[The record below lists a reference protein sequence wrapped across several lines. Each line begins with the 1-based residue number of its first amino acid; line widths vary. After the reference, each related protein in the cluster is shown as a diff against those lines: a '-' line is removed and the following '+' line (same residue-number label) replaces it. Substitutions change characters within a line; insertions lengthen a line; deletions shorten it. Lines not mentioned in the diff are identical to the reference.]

1 MTKILPHR
9 KSISNKAFTIVEL
22 LVAIAVVAILAGI
35 LIAVIGSGRERAL
48 EAQSAS
54 QLRQLG
60 NALLLLAQDNQGN
73 YEFRIGGSVGGGS
86 SNVYQ
91 TWPLMLQRNPL
102 FGELEFPRQAFW
114 DDLSL
119 VDFEDRDNSVNW
131 HLRPS
136 FGLNQL
142 PASAEGSLP
151 WRVRRDGNLRIG
163 MLNINVIDEPNKR
176 FLLGTSMQSS
186 GRGAHTIR
194 MVNTAASPAGSIQAR
209 FRKDSSRH
217 ALLYYFDGRVSS
229 ADDKELTE
237 QGFTSGYGANPSEI
251 ISFTTSQ

>member
-48 EAQSAS
+48 EARSAS

-91 TWPLMLQRNPL
+91 TWPLMLQRK

-119 VDFEDRDNSVNW
+119 VDFDDRDNGVNW

-151 WRVRRDGNLRIG
+151 WRQRMDGNLRIG
-163 MLNINVIDEPNKR
+163 SLNINFIDEPNKR

-186 GRGAHTIR
+186 GRGAHTI
-194 MVNTAASPAGSIQAR
+194 VNTAASTAGSIQAR

-229 ADDKELTE
+229 ADAKELTE
-237 QGFTSGYGANPSEI
+237 QGFASGYGANPSEI